1 MSAPPER
8 PCVTDGVTDRPAC
21 ACGRRI
27 LGARADARYCSAR
40 CRQRAY
46 RARRLRVVPGPA
58 TRTPPAQTIYECPGC
73 SERLLGRQRCED
85 CGIFCRRIGPGG
97 ACPHCDEPV
106 LITDLVDLPG

>member
-1 MSAPPER
+1 MSAPPQG
-8 PCVTDGVTDRPAC
+8 PCVTAGVTDRPPC
-21 ACGRRI
+21 ACGRPI

-46 RARRLRVVPGPA
+46 RARRARVDEGARIRAP
-58 TRTPPAQTIYECPGC
+58 RAQTIYECPGC
-73 SERLLGRQRCED
+73 SERRLGEQRCED

-106 LITDLVDLPG
+106 LISDLVDLPG